1 LGVGR
6 GQPQRNSPAFPGVP
20 DDPEFT
26 SLESVCEMADAI
38 SCDHHFRLV
47 QMPFNL
53 LEPGAVLQ
61 ANQPGGKSPLAFAAE
76 KGLGVLINRPLNA
89 FGTGRLLRL
98 VDLSQN
104 ERMDTNAIIA
114 KIRQLQKSETRLKR
128 PVEQRDRQDSWTKL
142 GQGIQ

>member
-1 LGVGR
+1 
-6 GQPQRNSPAFPGVP
+6 
-20 DDPEFT
+20 
-26 SLESVCEMADAI
+26 M
-38 SCDHHFRLV
+38 
-47 QMPFNL
+47 
-53 LEPGAVLQ
+53 LQ

-128 PVEQRDRQDSWTKL
+128 PVEQRDRRDSWTKL
-142 GQGIQ
+142 GQGLQ